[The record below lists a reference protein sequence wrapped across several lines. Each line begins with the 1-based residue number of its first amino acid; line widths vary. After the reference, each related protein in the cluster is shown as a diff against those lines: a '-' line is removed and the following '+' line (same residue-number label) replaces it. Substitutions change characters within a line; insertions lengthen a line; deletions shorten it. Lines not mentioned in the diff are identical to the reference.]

1 MPVSVFPSFLQFCYS
16 QSYQKQEPTK
26 TLLNA
31 SEVLLWQTVQVR
43 CHSFNFQDSN
53 MLPALISPWE
63 SLRVHP
69 GANPIQWSWHTALPH
84 WSHSVTATSLGSL
97 QSLCCHPS
105 VYSSPKGWQLLP
117 SAGSLQ
123 TPSCSAVSNES
134 TVYRLCWAGTTSV
147 FPHQHTFSS
156 VQLHFLHALPLFI
169 HKQFDQALLYTLSNK
184 PISCFKIDSTLTS
197 LKYYVRKQIKFIFI
211 SQSYKNMFKQG
222 SCLF

>member
-1 MPVSVFPSFLQFCYS
+1 MPLKFCFDKQFRY
-16 QSYQKQEPTK
+16 
-26 TLLNA
+26 
-31 SEVLLWQTVQVR
+31 VV
-43 CHSFNFQDSN
+43 
-53 MLPALISPWE
+53 
-63 SLRVHP
+63 
-69 GANPIQWSWHTALPH
+69 TALTSRTAICYLLSSPLGNHCVFTQEQTPHSGVGTRLCPH
-84 WSHSVTATSLGSL
+84 WSHSVTATSPGSL

-123 TPSCSAVSNES
+123 TPSCSAASNES

-156 VQLHFLHALPLFI
+156 VQLHFLHALPFFI